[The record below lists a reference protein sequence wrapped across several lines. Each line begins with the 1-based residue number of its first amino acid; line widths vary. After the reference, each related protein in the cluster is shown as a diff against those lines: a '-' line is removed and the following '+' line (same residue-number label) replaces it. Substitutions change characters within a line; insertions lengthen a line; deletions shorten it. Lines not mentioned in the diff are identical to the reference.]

1 MDLVPFRDTASY
13 QTEPMG
19 ETVKSFNMAIT
30 VVYVPMSE
38 NLHHCKKYTFYD
50 MEKVTR
56 NYRYNVVLKCKRNKI
71 VK

>member
-38 NLHHCKKYTFYD
+38 NKEEIYVLWYGESYKK
-50 MEKVTR
+50 
-56 NYRYNVVLKCKRNKI
+56 LSL
-71 VK
+71 